1 MPWPWP
7 GARKG
12 DFHFIS
18 SRICAPTVNSGLKEP
33 KGSCGMNVM
42 RRPRTS
48 CAMRRCGMAKRSS
61 PANQMLPVSALAFPA
76 RMPRMVLA
84 SVVLPQPDSPT
95 RPMISPA
102 RIVRLTPSSTLA
114 APASVAKVTQRWSTS
129 RSLSP
134 GVATSDPWVK
144 HVAQAIAQ
152 KIEAHHD
159 QEDGKA
165 RRQRGPPGLGQELAG
180 FGDHAAP
187 LRRRRRG
194 AEPKEAERARSE
206 NGKAH
211 ADGGA
216 HDDGGED
223 AGQHVQQHDAPGRHA
238 KCDRGLD
245 KGLVP
250 Q

>member
-7 GARKG
+7 AARKG

-48 CAMRRCGMAKRSS
+48 CAIRRCGMAKRSS

-95 RPMISPA
+95 RPMISPV

-114 APASVAKVTQRWSTS
+114 APASVTKETRRVSTS
-129 RSLSP
+129 RRLSP
-134 GVATSDPWVK
+134 GVATSDPWIEDI
-144 HVAQAIAQ
+144 AQAVAQ

-159 QEDGKA
+159 QENGKA
-165 RRQRGPPGLGQELAG
+165 RRQRGPPGLGQELAR
-180 FGDHAAP
+180 FGDHATP
-187 LRRRRRG
+187 LRLRRRG
-194 AEPKEAERARSE
+194 AEAEEPQRAGRE
-206 NGKAH
+206 DGKTH

-216 HDDGGED
+216 HDDRRHD
-223 AGQHVQQHDAPGRHA
+223 VGQHV
-238 KCDRGLD
+238 
-245 KGLVP
+245 
-250 Q
+250 